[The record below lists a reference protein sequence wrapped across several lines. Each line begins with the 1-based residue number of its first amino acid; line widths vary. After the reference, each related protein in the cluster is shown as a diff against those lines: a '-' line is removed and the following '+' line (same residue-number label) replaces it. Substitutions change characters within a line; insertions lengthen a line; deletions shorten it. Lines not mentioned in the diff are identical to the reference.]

1 MEKAINKSVTIAELI
16 KRRIPGI
23 HQHTSIGSI
32 DITDIW
38 ESKEEGLL
46 PIETTRHVLV
56 ITITLSKKE
65 LNTSA
70 VGYQCPIPIELGKPF
85 VEIDYEGRGIFLPCI
100 TLQHYAMMSWVSS
113 ANPVADAESIVPK
126 AIRDGA
132 MDATIDHK
140 NGCMVSNETGDIYS
154 TNEPQTEL
162 NSRIAFCLNMHNK
175 AVRALRC
182 PPNTRKEKE
191 SDEKRRKSWLSIWLR
206 KTMMT
211 FREG

>member
-85 VEIDYEGRGIFLPCI
+85 VEIDYEGRG
-100 TLQHYAMMSWVSS
+100 
-113 ANPVADAESIVPK
+113 N
-126 AIRDGA
+126 
-132 MDATIDHK
+132 
-140 NGCMVSNETGDIYS
+140 YS
-154 TNEPQTEL
+154 DL
-162 NSRIAFCLNMHNK
+162 
-175 AVRALRC
+175 
-182 PPNTRKEKE
+182 
-191 SDEKRRKSWLSIWLR
+191 
-206 KTMMT
+206 
-211 FREG
+211 

>member
-85 VEIDYEGRGIFLPCI
+85 VEIDYEGREKEE
-100 TLQHYAMMSWVSS
+100 
-113 ANPVADAESIVPK
+113 AE
-126 AIRDGA
+126 
-132 MDATIDHK
+132 
-140 NGCMVSNETGDIYS
+140 E
-154 TNEPQTEL
+154 EETEL
-162 NSRIAFCLNMHNK
+162 YQGKDMLTLSMMMKVWSLSRYLGEEDVVVVGEED
-175 AVRALRC
+175 AVVV
-182 PPNTRKEKE
+182 EE
-191 SDEKRRKSWLSIWLR
+191 
-206 KTMMT
+206 
-211 FREG
+211 EGSFS